1 MISIF
6 LRLQGVFGAKYEA
19 QLKVVTL
26 QGAGRSRGSASVD
39 IHSTIPPRMWSQPKL
54 DDKSGRHIGMKR
66 KCEAW

>member
-39 IHSTIPPRMWSQPKL
+39 IHSTIPPKM
-54 DDKSGRHIGMKR
+54 
-66 KCEAW
+66 